1 MSQPE
6 SSVAPPRDSY
16 DERAASPPPRD
27 YSEDKYSTRPP
38 PAKYDDEFRDD
49 SYSVKGGDTYRND
62 RPAFEA
68 PRRPAQAPPPVNPN
82 PVLGVFGLSIRT
94 RERDL
99 EDEFMRYG
107 DVEKVVIV
115 YDQRTDRSRGFGFIT
130 MRTTE
135 DAARCIEKLNGL
147 SLHGRNIRVDY
158 SATQKPHSSTPG
170 QYMGAKRPIP
180 GDDSYG
186 RGRYDD
192 RRGGYGDRRHDDRRD
207 YYGSSSS
214 RYDDRDSSYRDSYS
228 SRRTGDPYEG
238 RSRRDDYGYDKYD
251 KHDKYADYD
260 YDKRSSRRSRYSA
273 SPARSTAAPAP
284 EVPRY

>member
-1 MSQPE
+1 MATSQPE
-6 SSVAPPRDSY
+6 PSVAPPRDSY

-27 YSEDKYSTRPP
+27 YAEDKYSTRPP

-49 SYSVKGGDTYRND
+49 SYSAKGGDTYRND

-180 GDDSYG
+180 TV
-186 RGRYDD
+186 
-192 RRGGYGDRRHDDRRD
+192 GGAMMIVEEVTVTDVTMIAVIITDQVAADMMIETAATGK
-207 YYGSSSS
+207 
-214 RYDDRDSSYRDSYS
+214 
-228 SRRTGDPYEG
+228 TGDPYEG